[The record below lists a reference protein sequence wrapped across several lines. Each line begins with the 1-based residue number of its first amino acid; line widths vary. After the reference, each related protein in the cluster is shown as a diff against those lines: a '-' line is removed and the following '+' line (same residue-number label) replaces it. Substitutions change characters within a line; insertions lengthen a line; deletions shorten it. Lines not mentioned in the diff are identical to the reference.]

1 MRPKNGLPIVMEY
14 CGEIIK
20 KYGSNRKR
28 AVGLFRCASIKLL
41 ATQNLYQNR
50 PEESDLGQPPHFTRT
65 SLHKIHTD
73 FQEYSEWIKV
83 VWQLCDAL
91 LISYY
96 SFNLQTVQGT
106 VDKVLYT
113 EQ

>member
-50 PEESDLGQPPHFTRT
+50 PEESDLGAQ
-65 SLHKIHTD
+65 
-73 FQEYSEWIKV
+73 EWIKV
-83 VWQLCDAL
+83 VWQLLSDAL

-96 SFNLQTVQGT
+96 SFNL
-106 VDKVLYT
+106 
-113 EQ
+113 